1 MTDIHEAYN
10 GLLTSESNF
19 KSISHFFTQR
29 KMTDIHDEINPNN
42 MKRTK
47 KEKIST
53 INFLAIVIPKL
64 YSDDNP
70 ILRIEIFGDKG
81 YYYKGKINSFTNT
94 SPNLLIPLN
103 NDKELFVHIHEDNE
117 NPDDISGK
125 KFVSFIHIPK
135 RYQSNDTTEDDI
147 KGTTVMTKKKTKVN
161 LNV

>member
-1 MTDIHEAYN
+1 MADINEAYN
-10 GLLTSESNF
+10 GILSSESKF

-53 INFLAIVIPKL
+53 TNFLALVIPK
-64 YSDDNP
+64 SHSEDNP
-70 ILRIEIFGDKG
+70 VLKIEIFGDKG

-94 SPNLLIPLN
+94 CPNLLIPLN
-103 NDKELFVHIHEDNE
+103 DDKELFVHIYEVTED
-117 NPDDISGK
+117 PDDINRK
-125 KFVSFIHIPK
+125 TFVSFIHIPK
-135 RYQSNDTTEDDI
+135 RYQSIEDEV
-147 KGTTVMTKKKTKVN
+147 KGTTVMANNKKKNKVN